1 MTAVLALL
9 SLVALRLFSS
19 PSSGS
24 CDIFAFAISEYDPS
38 HPECRTASRA
48 QSSSHMLVSQPCL
61 LHSVRLSGAFPE
73 RHLAHETT
81 LLWQTLAGQ
90 VCLRPV
96 SASLSQEGGLWPVEP
111 PGGYE
116 EAEAG
121 EGGLVFCIWGRSRT
135 CVATESG
142 LVDKAHHAA
151 SPLDPVSVG
160 LP

>member
-1 MTAVLALL
+1 MTRRTL
-9 SLVALRLFSS
+9 SVARPPGLS
-19 PSSGS
+19 PAHT
-24 CDIFAFAISEYDPS
+24 CWCPS
-38 HPECRTASRA
+38 PAC
-48 QSSSHMLVSQPCL
+48 C
-61 LHSVRLSGAFPE
+61 SVRLSGAFPE